1 MHPRISNYYSKFTWF
16 TSQKTRTIKLQF
28 LKNISYFQVL
38 FKHIVCYVDP
48 PTLYKDK
55 NHTHSNI
62 FSQYT
67 LSQITEYEYHVS
79 TINFCSKTQFVELL
93 HLIFVYAKMRNL
105 SLSVNLPFGNPILL
119 SPSCSVSLK
128 EDEINLRSSERS
140 LHYHSNIFCLN
151 DYYGLGGTSEMKR
164 SKKDVVSMHEAQDSA
179 GNSKIRNL

>member
-1 MHPRISNYYSKFTWF
+1 MLIHPRSTRI
-16 TSQKTRTIKLQF
+16 KT
-28 LKNISYFQVL
+28 
-38 FKHIVCYVDP
+38 
-48 PTLYKDK
+48 
-55 NHTHSNI
+55 THSNI

-79 TINFCSKTQFVELL
+79 TINFSSKTQFVELL

-105 SLSVNLPFGNPILL
+105 SLSVNLPFGNLILL

-164 SKKDVVSMHEAQDSA
+164 SESDTERCRVDEAQDSA